1 MSSSIPNIDPLPKRP
16 SPYWVRLR
24 SYGIV
29 IAVLWLIEL
38 LDSLLLG
45 SRFEMWG
52 IQPRDFSELEGI
64 IFAPFLHAGWGHL
77 LSNSIALLILGAA
90 LLMSGWRD
98 LLIVSV
104 VSALVAGVIVWVIGE
119 SNSVHIGA
127 SSVVFGYFV
136 GLMIG
141 GAIPFLNG
149 AITMNAVGEAA
160 FDMITEI
167 RRQFREIPGLL
178 EGTAEPETDKCI
190 DIATAAATRRMIG
203 PALLAVGTPLIVGFG
218 FEMIGAEG
226 AQSGAKALAGTL
238 IGALLGCVLLALM
251 MSNAGG

>member
-98 LLIVSV
+98 LLILSV
-104 VSALVAGVIVWVIGE
+104 VSALVVGVIVWVIGE

-127 SSVVFGYFV
+127 SSVVFGYF
-136 GLMIG
+136 G
-141 GAIPFLNG
+141 FL
-149 AITMNAVGEAA
+149 
-160 FDMITEI
+160 
-167 RRQFREIPGLL
+167 
-178 EGTAEPETDKCI
+178 
-190 DIATAAATRRMIG
+190 IASVFYQKTPRTI
-203 PALLAVGTPLIVGFG
+203 LLAVLVVIFFG
-218 FEMIGAEG
+218 
-226 AQSGAKALAGTL
+226 
-238 IGALLGCVLLALM
+238 GALWTMLPTKIVRTANISWEGHLGGAM
-251 MSNAGG
+251 GGFLVARSRRKKMVPAKLSSF